1 MTSKIPYIFTS
12 SGKVLTVF
20 YSVETK
26 SSIRNQIIR
35 FLQNSYT
42 SFEWSVRVNVAKT
55 SRWPVWCFKIAT
67 MRLIVPAYTHTF
79 TLTLCTETQ
88 ALTNFDYICLCPQ
101 YMMQMVNFGQ
111 KCDHNDPM
119 NDRR

>member
-1 MTSKIPYIFTS
+1 MTSKIPSVFTS
-12 SGKVLTVF
+12 SRKVLTVF

-55 SRWPVWCFKIAT
+55 SRWPIWCFKIAT
-67 MRLIVPAYTHTF
+67 MRLIVPAYAQTF
-79 TLTLCTETQ
+79 SFKIEL
-88 ALTNFDYICLCPQ
+88 
-101 YMMQMVNFGQ
+101 
-111 KCDHNDPM
+111 
-119 NDRR
+119 